1 MAWIDWR
8 RTAALWES
16 VGLRTVRRG
25 ILQHHRIAS
34 YSRRWRVHC
43 DNGRHLGLQ
52 TRPLRQYG
60 PRDLGTLL
68 ALRGPSLDVRSA
80 ICVPAECKAL
90 KLPSRRSLLRLAC
103 GGSASEG

>member
-1 MAWIDWR
+1 ARIDWR
-8 RTAALWES
+8 RAAPVWES
-16 VGLRTVRRG
+16 LGLRVVRRG

-34 YSRRWRVHC
+34 YSRRWRVHR

-52 TRPLRQYG
+52 AWPLRRYG

-80 ICVPAECKAL
+80 ICVSAECKAL
-90 KLPSRRSLLRLAC
+90 KLTQDVACYVLRAARVLQKA
-103 GGSASEG
+103 